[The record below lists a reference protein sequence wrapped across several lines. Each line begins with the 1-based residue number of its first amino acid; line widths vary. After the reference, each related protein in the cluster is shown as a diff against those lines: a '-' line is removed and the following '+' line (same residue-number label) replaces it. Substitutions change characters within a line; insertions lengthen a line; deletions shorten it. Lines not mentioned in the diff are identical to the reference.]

1 MNVPVPSPLAIAGIF
16 FMAELGDKTQL
27 AALTLAAR
35 YQAFWP
41 VWLGASAGMILAI
54 SLAVGLGYLV
64 GRNIPEKVMKWFSA
78 TVFGLFGIIT
88 IISAL
93 TQL

>member
-1 MNVPVPSPLAIAGIF
+1 VAGAF

-41 VWLGASAGMILAI
+41 VWLGASAGMIMAI
-54 SLAVGLGYLV
+54 TLAVGVGYFV
-64 GRNIPEKVMKWFSA
+64 GRNIPDKALKWFSA
-78 TVFGLFGIIT
+78 GIFGIFGIVTIITALGLF
-88 IISAL
+88 
-93 TQL
+93 